1 MYSDLMLKTWLQEH
15 TLQSQA
21 MKNEPAFFRNLEQ
34 ALDVRRAGHGLMTAK
49 PRWDKSVIDWTTS
62 DFLSLNRSGRIREAF
77 LEEIAR
83 HDNFELSASG
93 SRVQYGNYD
102 YLKEVESEVA
112 DFFGAETAYI
122 THTGFH
128 ANVSALAAV
137 PLPGDAILYD
147 ELVHASTHEGMKLSV
162 AAHKISFL
170 HNDVDSLHDALTSLR
185 DSHPAFKSGAQSI
198 LICVESVYSMKG
210 DVCPIK
216 AFIDVAK
223 ELFPLGNAQFIIDE
237 AHSVGVLGPN
247 GRGLISLL
255 GLEKEIAIRIHVCSK
270 ALASTGGRLSF
281 QLLLTT
287 SCQFRHLYYVLGVI
301 LCNKTVRRVLIHQ
314 GKYIISS
321 GAPSF
326 PMVASIR
333 AGIGL
338 LRNGETKKV

>member
-15 TLQSQA
+15 SLQSQA

-49 PRWDKSVIDWTTS
+49 PRWDKSIIDWMTS

-77 LEEIAR
+77 FEEIAS

-102 YLKEVESEVA
+102 YFKEVESEVA

-122 THTGFH
+122 THTGLH
-128 ANVSALAAV
+128 ANVSAVATV

-170 HNDVDSLHDALTSLR
+170 HNDVDPLHNALTSLR

-198 LICVESVYSMKG
+198 LICVESIYSMKG

-216 AFIDVAK
+216 AFIDVTK
-223 ELFPLGNAQFIIDE
+223 ELYPLGNAQFIMDE
-237 AHSVGVLGPN
+237 AHSVGILGPN

-281 QLLLTT
+281 QLLLT
-287 SCQFRHLYYVLGVI
+287 VI
-301 LCNKTVRRVLIHQ
+301 
-314 GKYIISS
+314 
-321 GAPSF
+321 
-326 PMVASIR
+326 
-333 AGIGL
+333 
-338 LRNGETKKV
+338 

>member
-77 LEEIAR
+77 FEEIAR

-128 ANVSALAAV
+128 ANVSAVATV
-137 PLPGDAILYD
+137 PLP
-147 ELVHASTHEGMKLSV
+147 
-162 AAHKISFL
+162 
-170 HNDVDSLHDALTSLR
+170 R
-185 DSHPAFKSGAQSI
+185 
-198 LICVESVYSMKG
+198 
-210 DVCPIK
+210 
-216 AFIDVAK
+216 
-223 ELFPLGNAQFIIDE
+223 
-237 AHSVGVLGPN
+237 
-247 GRGLISLL
+247 
-255 GLEKEIAIRIHVCSK
+255 
-270 ALASTGGRLSF
+270 
-281 QLLLTT
+281 
-287 SCQFRHLYYVLGVI
+287 
-301 LCNKTVRRVLIHQ
+301 
-314 GKYIISS
+314 
-321 GAPSF
+321 
-326 PMVASIR
+326 
-333 AGIGL
+333 
-338 LRNGETKKV
+338 